1 MSFWMFIKAV
11 IRISPSMHL
20 KASFKFPFPLGS
32 GDGRGELVKVTFFN
46 TMSIYLRNRQNLIC
60 IERAITLVNKIQK
73 KCKENILLV

>member
-11 IRISPSMHL
+11 IRISPSIYL

-32 GDGRGELVKVTFFN
+32 GDGRELVEVTVLIQCRS
-46 TMSIYLRNRQNLIC
+46 TSAHRQNLIC
-60 IERAITLVNKIQK
+60 KERAITLVNKIQK